1 MSPRISDLFVYYSA
15 CVIIILFS
23 LVSDWL
29 PGTDRDRED
38 RLPNRSHKHI
48 TKKKAPF
55 PDCERWSERNDG
67 LKRKQQSSPDGPIF
81 VKQPLLLL
89 LQLCVYF
96 TTGSRGACYAEHL
109 VRPVF
114 THPPH
119 KTVIMDVDIL
129 CEIDRQEHADRVLLQ
144 GNCLLIDRRVQTVS
158 LLPPHLTVWRRAGGG
173 IIEVLGSYIFYVGLE
188 TIWEANSRLEPRIY
202 SIGLMS
208 FLTLYSS
215 RIFFRSL

>member
-1 MSPRISDLFVYYSA
+1 MFATFDLSFPSNRRSPGDRTEKKKRKKKGKLATKTSEGDSRMSPRISDLFVYYSA

-96 TTGSRGACYAEHL
+96 TTGSRGGL
-109 VRPVF
+109 
-114 THPPH
+114 
-119 KTVIMDVDIL
+119 L
-129 CEIDRQEHADRVLLQ
+129 C
-144 GNCLLIDRRVQTVS
+144 
-158 LLPPHLTVWRRAGGG
+158 
-173 IIEVLGSYIFYVGLE
+173 
-188 TIWEANSRLEPRIY
+188 
-202 SIGLMS
+202 
-208 FLTLYSS
+208 
-215 RIFFRSL
+215 